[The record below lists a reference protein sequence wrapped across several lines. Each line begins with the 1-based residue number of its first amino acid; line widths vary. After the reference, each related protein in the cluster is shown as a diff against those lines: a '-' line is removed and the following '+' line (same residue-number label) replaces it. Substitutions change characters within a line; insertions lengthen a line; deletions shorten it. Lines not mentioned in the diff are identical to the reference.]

1 MTLSA
6 QRIGHI
12 SHSSELGGE
21 SSRVKVKYMLNNYC
35 LFALCKVP

>member
-12 SHSSELGGE
+12 SYSGE
-21 SSRVKVKYMLNNYC
+21 PGRKSSRIKVKYMLNNHLLLC
-35 LFALCKVP
+35 LK